1 MRHLAPDLYKGED
14 FMLAA
19 WGNALISTRLEF
31 PEVYFLAGSVDN
43 SGYVEGKSTDAR
55 FKEITSFLQLNK
67 NRVAIVDHQ
76 NSCVRMLDRETEVTS
91 PFVGKCGVIGWPDG
105 KALEAEFNQPTDIL
119 FDERDRNNLI
129 ILDDYND
136 AIRLLDM
143 RTMMLK
149 TLYANDTDLYRPRY
163 AVVDKNNPDKLYITI
178 MRRLVSYSFEKN
190 AVTVLTG
197 AVPATDEEKYI
208 IFDGHLSAARFG
220 YYLSGIAQ
228 INEQFLLISD
238 YWNDKVRVIDL
249 LNQQV
254 YSVCDDDVVQ
264 VFGVVMHTQSS
275 VCKSLRPHAVTLIND
290 QLYIGENGRIVI
302 KNCKHVKLFLCS
314 V

>member
-1 MRHLAPDLYKGED
+1 
-14 FMLAA
+14 MLAA

-43 SGYVEGKSTDAR
+43 SGYVEGKGTDAR
-55 FKEITSFLQLNK
+55 FKEITSFLQLDK

-290 QLYIGENGRIVI
+290 QLYIGENGRIII
-302 KNCKHVKLFLCS
+302 KNCKHTKNFLCS